1 MNQIKIMQQDL
12 QKNFQSEAFY
22 GVEASV
28 VVNKKRTFDELVE
41 LVGDWAHNKGLL
53 LEHNSTRQ
61 MLKVVEEV
69 GEVAGALAKGNR
81 DDLVDAIGDS
91 FVTLIIL
98 AKQMSID
105 PDYALGVAYDTI
117 KNRTGRTENGVF
129 IKNS

>member
-1 MNQIKIMQQDL
+1 MVSYARTIMTENKYTMDGFYDYDFEYGTSPRRSFDDL
-12 QKNFQSEAFY
+12 I
-22 GVEASV
+22 
-28 VVNKKRTFDELVE
+28 ELVSS
-41 LVGDWAHNKGLL
+41 WAIDKGLV
-53 LEHNSTRQ
+53 LESNATRQ